1 VNTHRLKVVIADD
14 QALVRAGFKM
24 ILESQADIE
33 VVAEAA
39 DGNEAVDACRRHGP
53 DVILMD
59 VRMPNLNGIE
69 ATSRIVA
76 HDPAAKVLILTT
88 FDLDEYV
95 YAALRNGASGF
106 LLKDVRPEQLI
117 NAVRQVIA
125 GDALL
130 APSITRR
137 LVERFSR
144 PADHLPA
151 DHPAISSLT
160 PRELEVL
167 KLVARGMKNSE
178 IAQALFLSESTVKT
192 HVARMLSKLGL
203 RDRTQAV
210 IVAYEFGVVG
220 GVHTNEN

>member
-1 VNTHRLKVVIADD
+1 VNTQRLKVVIADD
-14 QALVRAGFKM
+14 QTLVRAGFKM
-24 ILESQADIE
+24 ILESQADID

-39 DGNEAVDACRRHGP
+39 DGNEAVEACRHHRP

-76 HDPAAKVLILTT
+76 HESAAKVLILTT

-137 LVERFSR
+137 LVERFAR
-144 PADHLPA
+144 PADELAVNHT
-151 DHPAISSLT
+151 AISSLT

-220 GVHTNEN
+220 GVRTNEG

>member
-1 VNTHRLKVVIADD
+1 MNTQRLKVVIADD
-14 QALVRAGFKM
+14 QTLVRAGFKM
-24 ILESQADIE
+24 ILESQADID

-39 DGNEAVDACRRHGP
+39 DGNEAVEACRHHRP

-76 HDPAAKVLILTT
+76 HESAAKVLILTT

-137 LVERFSR
+137 LVERFAR
-144 PADHLPA
+144 PADELAVNHT
-151 DHPAISSLT
+151 AISSLT

-220 GVHTNEN
+220 GVRTNEG